1 MSEGT
6 IKYTLEVLDGF
17 SEVTKKLKEELSE
30 IKKLTEFKFNSSDFK
45 GLAQLSKEYDKIA
58 KSAERIKKAKTGF
71 SLIGGGFQSASIS
84 SATLRANMAYRRSLE
99 NALVPYGNRFTRYG
113 GSSSIAPDAT
123 ALRAKMRQLKVD
135 MAYKQSYA
143 NGLVVANSRNFMM
156 NGGSASGIYNPK
168 AYSPNFNIPINST
181 YRRDA
186 AGTGIV
192 PYSRGGAVMSYGQR
206 PMIDVTG
213 TGRTINQE
221 STLPSQPQPQTQRPS
236 RRGSFSA
243 GGDGVS
249 FGGVAKAVG
258 YYSVIDKVVG
268 LPSEIID
275 TRRQF
280 DALNATLQTVL
291 PSYDKTTSSSQLAA
305 NEMQYLI
312 KVVRTLGL
320 DLSATKEEYVK
331 FLAASAGKKSLPQA
345 RKEFESFAKLSTVYG
360 IDPYRFKL
368 VMNAITQMTSK
379 GVVNLEELQR
389 QLGDSLPGAVK
400 LFADSLGLTEPV
412 FRKLVSDGRITSDVL
427 ANVSRHIDNNAQITS
442 GLDIAMQKLGARLNR
457 VTTSWTLLVESLSQ
471 GEAGTMINDWTT
483 ILDNGIQRLTKS
495 LEIMGTVWNSSPLKG
510 IRKLYDIAEVGAEI
524 TGQAVGAFTYDLKN
538 GGNEGRS
545 QLKENLIQGNFE
557 YYKKNF
563 ANDNP
568 FNNQFTPIP
577 QSSMPQQEVI
587 VKIVG
592 ENLPTGISIKQESRS
607 YGMTPRPRT
616 VIAGGL

>member
-71 SLIGGGFQSASIS
+71 TLIGESFS
-84 SATLRANMAYRRSLE
+84 SSKINAAALRANRAYEKSLK
-99 NALVPYGNRFTRYG
+99 NALVPYNSPFIMMGGGRGG
-113 GSSSIAPDAT
+113 GS
-123 ALRAKMRQLKVD
+123 
-135 MAYKQSYA
+135 
-143 NGLVVANSRNFMM
+143 
-156 NGGSASGIYNPK
+156 YNPRGYK
-168 AYSPNFNIPINST
+168 PNFNIPINST

-213 TGRTINQE
+213 TGRIIEQDAGASFNRRTFPNRKAYAGAYTPIKFNPYTGQYE
-221 STLPSQPQPQTQRPS
+221 GVFPKEPKQPKLPKEPSQPQQPS
-236 RRGSFSA
+236 QQPS
-243 GGDGVS
+243 S
-249 FGGVAKAVG
+249 FGGGGGVSLANVAKGMG
-258 YYSVIDKVVG
+258 YYRAIDMAVG
-268 LPSEIID
+268 LPREIID

-280 DALNATLQTVL
+280 DSLNATLQTVL

-305 NEMQYLI
+305 NEIEYLI

-320 DLSATKEEYVK
+320 DLNATKEEYVK

-368 VMNAITQMTSK
+368 VMSAITQTTSK
-379 GVVNLEELQR
+379 GILNLEELQR

-412 FRKLVSDGRITSDVL
+412 FRKLVSDGKITSDVL
-427 ANVSRHIDNNAQITS
+427 ANVSTYIDNNAQVTS

-457 VTTSWTLLVESLSQ
+457 VSTSWTLLVESLSQ
-471 GEAGTMINDWTT
+471 GEAGTMINDWVT

-495 LEIMGTVWNSSPLKG
+495 LEIMGTVWNSSPIKG

-524 TGQAVGAFTYDLKN
+524 VGQGVAAGAYDLKN
-538 GGNEGRS
+538 AGNEGRA
-545 QLKENLIQGNFE
+545 QFIENLKKGNFE
-557 YYKKNF
+557 HFNKNL
-563 ANDNP
+563 P
-568 FNNQFTPIP
+568 SNQFTPIP
-577 QSSMPQQEVI
+577 QSYAAPQEVV
-587 VKIVG
+587 VKIIG
-592 ENLPTGISIKQESRS
+592 ENLPSGLSIKQESKS